1 MLGFDWGFGWVR
13 SQFGSWS
20 RCVGLKILFWVSEG
34 WIWLRSRSL
43 GLGMGFWVGEGS
55 IWIRVKACGAW
66 EGVLDG

>member
-1 MLGFDWGFGWVR
+1 
-13 SQFGSWS
+13 
-20 RCVGLKILFWVSEG
+20 VGLKILFWVSEG